1 LMEAADLRLVLSHK
15 TASNAPLALAT
26 CNVLDPTGYGR
37 VLRDEQHKV
46 IAIREQRDLEN
57 DDQRAIREINPG
69 IYVAEVGWLRDA
81 LAGLEAKNA
90 QGELYMTDIVERA
103 AKGGERVTAID
114 ARESVLFGVN
124 DRVQLFE
131 AEKRMHR
138 RIRAKHQRAGVTVR
152 GGTRQSLFRHFHGR
166 SSLATWLRAVLA
178 QRHID
183 RIRASRRVEPLPED
197 ESPRAIASRPETV
210 DPERRRYLALI
221 ERALAGAV
229 AALAARDR
237 LRLGCYYAQGMTLA
251 KLGQLLGE
259 HEATVSRHLAR
270 TRRIIR
276 EDIERQLRLEG
287 LGDAEMAQCLESV
300 LDDAGPIDLSRMLAS
315 GSERKESEADRSL
328 LRRGT
333 L

>member
-1 LMEAADLRLVLSHK
+1 M
-15 TASNAPLALAT
+15 PL
-26 CNVLDPTGYGR
+26 P
-37 VLRDEQHKV
+37 
-46 IAIREQRDLEN
+46 AID
-57 DDQRAIREINPG
+57 
-69 IYVAEVGWLRDA
+69 DA
-81 LAGLEAKNA
+81 LAGR
-90 QGELYMTDIVERA
+90 LYERA
-103 AKGGERVTAID
+103 GAERWGLDRKLWAETLQASAGRAFADRVPTLRELDRYLTALHLEDLAIACACAAGHDAAWEHFMREQRPILYRSAGAID
-114 ARESVLFGVN
+114 PDNPAGSRELADSLYG
-124 DRVQLFE
+124 DLY
-131 AEKRMHR
+131 
-138 RIRAKHQRAGVTVR
+138 GVTVR

-183 RIRASRRVEPLPED
+183 RIRANRRVEPLPDD
-197 ESPRAIASRPETV
+197 ESPRAIASRPATV
-210 DPERRRYLALI
+210 DPERRRYLALV
-221 ERALAGAV
+221 ERALARAV
-229 AALAARDR
+229 AGLAARDR
-237 LRLGCYYAQGMTLA
+237 LRLGCYYAQGMKLA

-300 LDDAGPIDLSRMLAS
+300 LDDAGPIDLSRMLAN
-315 GSERKESEADRSL
+315 GGARKESEADRSL